1 MAVAIRQSVWLYPA
15 LEIIH
20 IVGIVLLVGPAFMF
34 DLRLLGFAR
43 KISVAALADYLL
55 PWSRRSLILV
65 IPSGLFL
72 FATNATTLAYDAM
85 FWLKMGLL
93 VVAGLNA
100 LVFHR
105 FTFPTVSARGEM
117 MRFPTAARAAAIA
130 SILLWLSIITC
141 GRLLAY

>member
-1 MAVAIRQSVWLYPA
+1 VWLYPA
-15 LEIIH
+15 LEIVH

-34 DLRLLGFAR
+34 DLRLLGLAK
-43 KISVAALADYLL
+43 KIPVAALADYLL
-55 PWSRRSLILV
+55 PWSRRALILV

-72 FATNATTLAYDAM
+72 FATNAATLAYDAV
-85 FWLKMGLL
+85 FWLKMILL
-93 VVAGLNA
+93 IAAGFNA

-105 FTFPTVSARGEM
+105 LTFPVGPAPGENM
-117 MRFPTAARAAAIA
+117 QLPTAARAAAIA